1 MGKWAEGRAKFFTV
15 ERQKLKDRFF
25 EIMRHIEN
33 PEHLTEKHWDMGS
46 DSIQGLR
53 DIENMVVG
61 LENIRAHL
69 DK

>member
-1 MGKWAEGRAKFFTV
+1 MGKYAEGRAKFFAV

-33 PEHLTEKHWDMGS
+33 PENLTKKHWDLGS
-46 DSIQGLR
+46 NSIQGLR
-53 DIENMVVG
+53 DIENLVTG

-69 DK
+69 EK